1 MSQEFNRGIAL
12 GLILSYFVLGN
23 VLNALGLGWLA
34 LYATIGL
41 AIYFFIKKD

>member
-12 GLILSYFVLGN
+12 GLILSFFVIGN
-23 VLNALGLGWLA
+23 VLNAVKLGWLA